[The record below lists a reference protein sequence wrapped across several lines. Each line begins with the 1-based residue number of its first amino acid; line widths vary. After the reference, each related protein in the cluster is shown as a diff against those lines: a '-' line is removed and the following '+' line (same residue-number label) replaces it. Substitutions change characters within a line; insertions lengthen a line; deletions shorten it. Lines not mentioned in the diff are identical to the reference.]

1 MALSKEIG
9 IDLGTANILI
19 YEKGKGIVVN
29 EPSVVTINKETNRAV
44 AVGEEAREM
53 QKKSVEKR
61 KENKTMR
68 EIYEQVIADKK
79 ADIVR
84 ALNKGIDEGNLATLR
99 ELREGTDGSR
109 MQISGELTT
118 LQTTEERLAEYKKL
132 IGEK

>member
-1 MALSKEIG
+1 MG
-9 IDLGTANILI
+9 R
-19 YEKGKGIVVN
+19 
-29 EPSVVTINKETNRAV
+29 INKQNLRTPTS
-44 AVGEEAREM
+44 EEAREM

-61 KENKTMR
+61 RENKTMR

-109 MQISGELTT
+109 MQISGDITT
-118 LQTTEERLAEYKKL
+118 KLESQEERLKAFEDLMK
-132 IGEK
+132 

>member
-1 MALSKEIG
+1 MG
-9 IDLGTANILI
+9 R
-19 YEKGKGIVVN
+19 
-29 EPSVVTINKETNRAV
+29 INKQNLRTPTS
-44 AVGEEAREM
+44 EEAREM

-109 MQISGELTT
+109 MQITGDITT
-118 LQTTEERLAEYKKL
+118 KLETQEERLKAFEDLMK
-132 IGEK
+132 